1 VHPSPFC
8 PSPLPLPPWELVSPA
23 VFKSSIY
30 QVTAQ
35 KEWIFFLFFFFFPFG
50 GSVGPQ
56 IMDYLKTIQADLK
69 IFENNLFGY
78 PENQDWPFGQS
89 NIPFSANTTINGP
102 HHPLL

>member
-1 VHPSPFC
+1 
-8 PSPLPLPPWELVSPA
+8 
-23 VFKSSIY
+23 
-30 QVTAQ
+30 
-35 KEWIFFLFFFFFPFG
+35 
-50 GSVGPQ
+50 
-56 IMDYLKTIQADLK
+56 MDYLKTIQADLK